1 MSSSLQTEYIL
12 RDIILGKAQE
22 KDPKAGNKSK
32 TAPAPIARG
41 PTGGKSYI
49 STMNVQEA

>member
-22 KDPKAGNKSK
+22 KDLNSKWSYPMMKAVVLTTVLPG
-32 TAPAPIARG
+32 
-41 PTGGKSYI
+41 I
-49 STMNVQEA
+49 SDSSDT

>member
-22 KDPKAGNKSK
+22 KDLLNSKWSYPMMKAVVLTTVLPG
-32 TAPAPIARG
+32 
-41 PTGGKSYI
+41 I
-49 STMNVQEA
+49 SDSSDT